1 MALVTMADDP
11 RSPLREAGIALIGER
26 GLYGFSL
33 SDLAARSGRSRA
45 LVNHHYRSKEE
56 FLDELVRDLLG
67 SPMAETV
74 PSSEPLEGLLVR
86 LSIEYVRG
94 TLDEPS
100 GRALLSIL
108 SMTHPDARH
117 AEAIRNWW
125 KVRVAGV
132 RALLKAGVASGDFR
146 EDADTDMT
154 AVPIISAVTGAS
166 LAALTT
172 ATRHREPLRAAIT
185 DLVSRSLNRT

>member
-1 MALVTMADDP
+1 MSPSFTSDL

-33 SDLAARSGRSRA
+33 ADVAARSGRSRA
-45 LVNHHYRSKEE
+45 LVIHHYKSKEA
-56 FLDELVRDLLG
+56 FLDELVRILLAPPAATG
-67 SPMAETV
+67 D
-74 PSSEPLEGLLVR
+74 PSSSPLDDILVS
-86 LSIEYVRG
+86 LSIEYVGG
-94 TLDEPS
+94 TVDEPS

-108 SMTHPDARH
+108 SMTHPEARH
-117 AEAIRNWW
+117 AEAIRSWW
-125 KVRVAGV
+125 KVRIAGV

-146 EDADTDMT
+146 EGADTDMT
-154 AVPIISAVTGAS
+154 AVSIMAAVTGAR

-172 ATRHREPLRAAIT
+172 GAKHREPIRAAIT